1 MFVKGYYVPKII
13 QVPLKS
19 IVQAGE
25 KSFVYK
31 LNDENITEK
40 TEITILKTIDNTCLV
55 GSGLSEGEKI
65 VLDGVAK
72 VKPGEKVAIEG
83 AK

>member
-1 MFVKGYYVPKII
+1 M
-13 QVPLKS
+13 PLKS